1 MVLERVI
8 LLYIICFMMSFLD
21 KDFAMVACL
30 FFVGSSREY
39 FTCLVAGR
47 LAEVK
52 LMNIQCMM
60 IVSR

>member
-1 MVLERVI
+1 
-8 LLYIICFMMSFLD
+8 MMSFLD
-21 KDFAMVACL
+21 KDFAMIACS
-30 FFVGSSREY
+30 FVVDISKEY
-39 FTCLVAGR
+39 FTSLVAGR